1 MPYIRYIY
9 KKFSAKSLR
18 KIDQAE
24 AIIQEYAADG
34 YDLTLRQLY
43 YQFVARDLIL
53 NKQTE
58 YKNLGSVI
66 SDGRLAGLIDWDSI
80 VDRTRELKALGHWN
94 SPADVLDSA
103 AYSYR
108 TDLWQSQPYR
118 LEVWIEKDALVG
130 VIEKVCKQWD
140 VPYFSCKGYNSQ
152 SEMWRAGQRL
162 LELAESGY
170 MVRVLHL
177 GDHDPSGIDM
187 TRDIRDRLNMFA
199 EPNDVVV
206 KRIALNMEQVEEL
219 KPPPNFAK
227 LSDARS
233 ADYIAEYGDESW
245 ELDALSPAY
254 INDLIQEEV
263 EVVLDQEAWAEAKE
277 ADEADRQ
284 KLGAVADEFRSGDR

>member
-43 YQFVARDLIL
+43 YQFVARDLIP

-118 LEVWIEKDALVG
+118 LEVWIEKEALAG
-130 VIEKVCKQWD
+130 VIEGVCKQWD

-199 EPNDVVV
+199 EPNDIVV
-206 KRIALNMEQVEEL
+206 KRIALNMDQVEEL

-263 EVVLDQEAWAEAKE
+263 AEVLDQDAWQSAKAE
-277 ADEADRQ
+277 DEADRQ